1 MGHYNGSYH
10 MMIWSILY
18 GQSQLSKPNKSSD
31 LNPISEKENEEKL
44 QRDEIQKEAEREN
57 EVQEVQEPS
66 VKAEAK
72 LPVDKE
78 NDETQKE
85 PPKVDTG
92 TTSPTEPVPQTQP
105 VVAVSPSK
113 PVRKSRPQGKLVSAM
128 INAFSNRQTLPKNQ
142 PEEIDEKVPE
152 PVNIIPPSTL
162 LQTQIKPEI
171 EPEVVPEPVAEL
183 EVPANLPTG
192 NTGPIMTS
200 LPVDSIEKSKS
211 SSFSVPKPSAQFRSV
226 KRPVIRTKAM
236 KASSMEKPKSTEGP
250 AMTYADIMAAKE
262 GRVSTP
268 ASAPSNPLAPPS
280 VPTSVPAGLQDANQ
294 NSEVETEV
302 ETYGGNENTS
312 DDAESIPIS
321 YQEPQDSFKK
331 SSRLSSV
338 PDLQVAKKTDFPDS
352 EESSISEV
360 HQEELKKD
368 LTNHSHIPSRSR
380 KPLVKRPSI
389 SLDQIPEE
397 KSEAS
402 VSEKK
407 IVEKDTSKK
416 KRRRRSRDARDGA
429 SMRSTSSMEE
439 RLASD
444 EKLRKEFEE
453 FVKKQKEL
461 EKEQKRE
468 KKKRKKEKKKTE
480 EVKVTNIFDG
490 MEQNFDVQ
498 TTSNSSEMTP
508 VQKRRLD
515 RMSTFSVKL
524 IKRVAMDGNGN
535 MSPMRAIRG
544 LAGGLTGA
552 VSSSSSIKSKCTG
565 WVSFLF
571 EPALVRHLGV
581 RINEHPL
588 QS

>member
-1 MGHYNGSYH
+1 
-10 MMIWSILY
+10 
-18 GQSQLSKPNKSSD
+18 
-31 LNPISEKENEEKL
+31 LNPISEKENEEKIPKE
-44 QRDEIQKEAEREN
+44 EIQKEAEKLPEI
-57 EVQEVQEPS
+57 QEPP
-66 VKAEAK
+66 VIAVDHQNVAEQNENKKAK
-72 LPVDKE
+72 D
-78 NDETQKE
+78 E
-85 PPKVDTG
+85 PPKIEQN
-92 TTSPTEPVPQTQP
+92 TSNPNEPILPTQP
-105 VVAVSPSK
+105 VTGPPK
-113 PVRKSRPQGKLVSAM
+113 PIRKSRPQGKLVSAM
-128 INAFSNRQTLPKNQ
+128 INAFSNRKTLPKNP
-142 PEEIDEKVPE
+142 PEETPE
-152 PVNIIPPSTL
+152 ETKPVHDVASSNVV
-162 LQTQIKPEI
+162 QTQTKPEVKPEI
-171 EPEVVPEPVAEL
+171 KSEAETEVKPEVEIVNQNENIENINMPITVPTITSVDPL
-183 EVPANLPTG
+183 ER
-192 NTGPIMTS
+192 
-200 LPVDSIEKSKS
+200 SKS

-226 KRPVIRTKAM
+226 KRPVIRTKGL
-236 KASSMEKPKSTEGP
+236 KTSSMEKPKSSEGP

-262 GRVSTP
+262 ARQPNTLNPSISNASTP
-268 ASAPSNPLAPPS
+268 VPSNPVQDNLLSS
-280 VPTSVPAGLQDANQ
+280 VPSGSAHQNEANV

-321 YQEPQDSFKK
+321 YQEPQESFKK
-331 SSRLSSV
+331 SSRIPSS
-338 PDLQVAKKTDFPDS
+338 DLQAKTPKHQKVTDLPDS

-407 IVEKDTSKK
+407 IVEKETSK
-416 KRRRRSRDARDGA
+416 KRRRRRSKGEARDGA

-498 TTSNSSEMTP
+498 TTSNSSG
-508 VQKRRLD
+508 R
-515 RMSTFSVKL
+515 FS
-524 IKRVAMDGNGN
+524 N
-535 MSPMRAIRG
+535 
-544 LAGGLTGA
+544 
-552 VSSSSSIKSKCTG
+552 
-565 WVSFLF
+565 
-571 EPALVRHLGV
+571 
-581 RINEHPL
+581 
-588 QS
+588 

>member
-1 MGHYNGSYH
+1 MLLDKSIISGSV
-10 MMIWSILY
+10 SN
-18 GQSQLSKPNKSSD
+18 PAKSSD

-44 QRDEIQKEAEREN
+44 PKDEIQKEAEKVSEI
-57 EVQEVQEPS
+57 QEPPLIA
-66 VKAEAK
+66 VDHQNVAEKNEDERAK
-72 LPVDKE
+72 TEAPKIEQNTSSPNEPIPPTPQVAS
-78 NDETQKE
+78 
-85 PPKVDTG
+85 PPK
-92 TTSPTEPVPQTQP
+92 PI
-105 VVAVSPSK
+105 
-113 PVRKSRPQGKLVSAM
+113 RKSRPQGKLVSAM
-128 INAFSNRQTLPKNQ
+128 INAFSNRKTLPKNP
-142 PEEIDEKVPE
+142 PEETMEE
-152 PVNIIPPSTL
+152 PKPVHEIASTTVV
-162 LQTQIKPEI
+162 QTQIKPEVKS
-171 EPEVVPEPVAEL
+171 EMKLEPLPEVTPEVKIMNHNENL
-183 EVPANLPTG
+183 NIEKINLPT
-192 NTGPIMTS
+192 TVPTMTS
-200 LPVDSIEKSKS
+200 VEPIDRSKS

-226 KRPVIRTKAM
+226 KRPVIRTKGL
-236 KASSMEKPKSTEGP
+236 KTSSIEKPKSSEGP

-262 GRVSTP
+262 ARQPNTVNPSISNASTP
-268 ASAPSNPLAPPS
+268 APSNPLQENLISS
-280 VPTSVPAGLQDANQ
+280 VPSGSAHQNEANA

-321 YQEPQDSFKK
+321 YQEPQESFKK
-331 SSRLSSV
+331 TRMPSS
-338 PDLQVAKKTDFPDS
+338 DLQTKTSKHQKTTDMPDS

-416 KRRRRSRDARDGA
+416 KRRRRSKGEARDGA

-498 TTSNSSEMTP
+498 TTSNSSG
-508 VQKRRLD
+508 R
-515 RMSTFSVKL
+515 FS
-524 IKRVAMDGNGN
+524 D
-535 MSPMRAIRG
+535 
-544 LAGGLTGA
+544 
-552 VSSSSSIKSKCTG
+552 
-565 WVSFLF
+565 
-571 EPALVRHLGV
+571 
-581 RINEHPL
+581 
-588 QS
+588 

>member
-1 MGHYNGSYH
+1 MNHQNVEEQNEDK
-10 MMIWSILY
+10 I
-18 GQSQLSKPNKSSD
+18 SKEESAKIEQNTSSPN
-31 LNPISEKENEEKL
+31 
-44 QRDEIQKEAEREN
+44 
-57 EVQEVQEPS
+57 
-66 VKAEAK
+66 
-72 LPVDKE
+72 
-78 NDETQKE
+78 
-85 PPKVDTG
+85 
-92 TTSPTEPVPQTQP
+92 EPVPPTQQ
-105 VVAVSPSK
+105 VVSPPK
-113 PVRKSRPQGKLVSAM
+113 PTRKSRPQGKLVSAM
-128 INAFSNRQTLPKNQ
+128 INAFSNRKTLPKNP
-142 PEEIDEKVPE
+142 PEETLEERI
-152 PVNIIPPSTL
+152 PVHEITSTAVV
-162 LQTQIKPEI
+162 QNQIKPEAKPNI
-171 EPEVVPEPVAEL
+171 KSEAIPEVKPEVTIVNQNE
-183 EVPANLPTG
+183 NL
-192 NTGPIMTS
+192 N
-200 LPVDSIEKSKS
+200 IEKINMLATVPTVTLVEPLDRSKS

-226 KRPVIRTKAM
+226 KRPVIRTKAQ
-236 KASSMEKPKSTEGP
+236 KTASIEKPKSSEGP

-262 GRVSTP
+262 ARQSNTLNPSISNASTP
-268 ASAPSNPLAPPS
+268 VPSNPVQENLLSS
-280 VPTSVPAGLQDANQ
+280 VPTGSAQNEEFQVNM

-321 YQEPQDSFKK
+321 YQEPQESFKK
-331 SSRLSSV
+331 SSRIPSS
-338 PDLQVAKKTDFPDS
+338 DLQTKTTKHQKMSDLPDS

-407 IVEKDTSKK
+407 IVDKETSK
-416 KRRRRSRDARDGA
+416 KRRRRRSKGEARDGA

-498 TTSNSSEMTP
+498 TTSNSSG
-508 VQKRRLD
+508 R
-515 RMSTFSVKL
+515 FSQCFELV
-524 IKRVAMDGNGN
+524 
-535 MSPMRAIRG
+535 
-544 LAGGLTGA
+544 
-552 VSSSSSIKSKCTG
+552 
-565 WVSFLF
+565 FL
-571 EPALVRHLGV
+571 
-581 RINEHPL
+581 
-588 QS
+588 

>member
-1 MGHYNGSYH
+1 M
-10 MMIWSILY
+10 
-18 GQSQLSKPNKSSD
+18 
-31 LNPISEKENEEKL
+31 NPISEKENEEKIPKE
-44 QRDEIQKEAEREN
+44 EIQKEAEKLPEI
-57 EVQEVQEPS
+57 QEPP
-66 VKAEAK
+66 VIAVDHQNVAEQNENKKAK
-72 LPVDKE
+72 D
-78 NDETQKE
+78 E
-85 PPKVDTG
+85 PPKIEQN
-92 TTSPTEPVPQTQP
+92 TSNPNEPIPPTQP
-105 VVAVSPSK
+105 VTGPPK
-113 PVRKSRPQGKLVSAM
+113 PIRKSRPQGKLVSAM
-128 INAFSNRQTLPKNQ
+128 INAFSNRKTLPKNP
-142 PEEIDEKVPE
+142 PEETPE
-152 PVNIIPPSTL
+152 ETKPVHDVASSNVV
-162 LQTQIKPEI
+162 QTQTKPEVKPEI
-171 EPEVVPEPVAEL
+171 KSEAETEVKPEVEIVNQNENIENINMPITVPTITSVDPL
-183 EVPANLPTG
+183 ER
-192 NTGPIMTS
+192 
-200 LPVDSIEKSKS
+200 SKS

-226 KRPVIRTKAM
+226 KRPVIRTKGL
-236 KASSMEKPKSTEGP
+236 KTSSMEKPKSSEGP

-262 GRVSTP
+262 ARQPNTLNPSISNASTP
-268 ASAPSNPLAPPS
+268 VPSNPVQDNLPSS
-280 VPTSVPAGLQDANQ
+280 VPSGSAHQNEANV

-321 YQEPQDSFKK
+321 YQEPQESFKK
-331 SSRLSSV
+331 SSRIPSS
-338 PDLQVAKKTDFPDS
+338 DLQAKTPKHQKVTDLPDS

-407 IVEKDTSKK
+407 IVEKETSK
-416 KRRRRSRDARDGA
+416 KRRRRRSKGEARDGA

-498 TTSNSSEMTP
+498 TTSNSSG
-508 VQKRRLD
+508 RL
-515 RMSTFSVKL
+515 S
-524 IKRVAMDGNGN
+524 N
-535 MSPMRAIRG
+535 
-544 LAGGLTGA
+544 
-552 VSSSSSIKSKCTG
+552 
-565 WVSFLF
+565 
-571 EPALVRHLGV
+571 
-581 RINEHPL
+581 
-588 QS
+588 

>member
-1 MGHYNGSYH
+1 MAKGVC
-10 MMIWSILY
+10 SIKNEFRFQTL
-18 GQSQLSKPNKSSD
+18 KSSD
-31 LNPISEKENEEKL
+31 LNPISEKENEEKIPKE
-44 QRDEIQKEAEREN
+44 EIQKEAEKLPEI
-57 EVQEVQEPS
+57 QEPP
-66 VKAEAK
+66 VI
-72 LPVDKE
+72 PVDHQNVAEQNEDKIE
-78 NDETQKE
+78 KDEPAKIEQNTSSPNEPIPPPQPVPG
-85 PPKVDTG
+85 PPK
-92 TTSPTEPVPQTQP
+92 PI
-105 VVAVSPSK
+105 
-113 PVRKSRPQGKLVSAM
+113 RKSRPQGKLVSAM
-128 INAFSNRQTLPKNQ
+128 INAFSNRKTLPKNP
-142 PEEIDEKVPE
+142 PEETPE
-152 PVNIIPPSTL
+152 ETKPVHEVVTSNVI
-162 LQTQIKPEI
+162 QTQIKPEVKP
-171 EPEVVPEPVAEL
+171 EMKSEAVAEVKPEVEIVNQNEYIENINMPITVPTITSVEPL
-183 EVPANLPTG
+183 ER
-192 NTGPIMTS
+192 
-200 LPVDSIEKSKS
+200 SKS

-226 KRPVIRTKAM
+226 KRPVIRTKGL
-236 KASSMEKPKSTEGP
+236 KASSMEKPKSSEGP

-262 GRVSTP
+262 ARQPNTLNPSISNASTP
-268 ASAPSNPLAPPS
+268 VPLNPVQDNLLSS
-280 VPTSVPAGLQDANQ
+280 VPSGHAHQNEANV

-321 YQEPQDSFKK
+321 YQEPQESFKK
-331 SSRLSSV
+331 SSRIPSS
-338 PDLQVAKKTDFPDS
+338 DLQTKTSKHQKTTDVPDS

-407 IVEKDTSKK
+407 IVEKETSK
-416 KRRRRSRDARDGA
+416 KRRRRRSKGEARDGA

-498 TTSNSSEMTP
+498 TTSNSSG
-508 VQKRRLD
+508 R
-515 RMSTFSVKL
+515 FS
-524 IKRVAMDGNGN
+524 N
-535 MSPMRAIRG
+535 
-544 LAGGLTGA
+544 
-552 VSSSSSIKSKCTG
+552 
-565 WVSFLF
+565 
-571 EPALVRHLGV
+571 
-581 RINEHPL
+581 
-588 QS
+588 

>member
-1 MGHYNGSYH
+1 MGHYNGPYH

-18 GQSQLSKPNKSSD
+18 GKSQLSKPNKSSD

-72 LPVDKE
+72 LPVEKE
-78 NDETQKE
+78 NEETQEE

-92 TTSPTEPVPQTQP
+92 TTSPTEPVPQTQL

-152 PVNIIPPSTL
+152 PVNIIPPSTV

-183 EVPANLPTG
+183 EVPVNLPTG

-280 VPTSVPAGLQDANQ
+280 VPNSVPAGLQDANQ

-331 SSRLSSV
+331 SSRLSSG
-338 PDLQVAKKTDFPDS
+338 PDLQVKKPDLPDS

-360 HQEELKKD
+360 HQDELKKD

-444 EKLRKEFEE
+444 EKLRREFEE

>member
-1 MGHYNGSYH
+1 MKTS
-10 MMIWSILY
+10 SI
-18 GQSQLSKPNKSSD
+18 
-31 LNPISEKENEEKL
+31 
-44 QRDEIQKEAEREN
+44 
-57 EVQEVQEPS
+57 
-66 VKAEAK
+66 
-72 LPVDKE
+72 
-78 NDETQKE
+78 
-85 PPKVDTG
+85 
-92 TTSPTEPVPQTQP
+92 
-105 VVAVSPSK
+105 
-113 PVRKSRPQGKLVSAM
+113 
-128 INAFSNRQTLPKNQ
+128 
-142 PEEIDEKVPE
+142 
-152 PVNIIPPSTL
+152 
-162 LQTQIKPEI
+162 
-171 EPEVVPEPVAEL
+171 
-183 EVPANLPTG
+183 
-192 NTGPIMTS
+192 
-200 LPVDSIEKSKS
+200 
-211 SSFSVPKPSAQFRSV
+211 
-226 KRPVIRTKAM
+226 
-236 KASSMEKPKSTEGP
+236 EKPKSVDGP

-262 GRVSTP
+262 GRQPSNVSNP
-268 ASAPSNPLAPPS
+268 SAPIPSIPPNPLNTQNS
-280 VPTSVPAGLQDANQ
+280 SGLQNDPNQ

-321 YQEPQDSFKK
+321 YQEPQDSFHK
-331 SSRLSSV
+331 SSRLQSS
-338 PDLQVAKKTDFPDS
+338 PKPSAPSSDLQAKKTSNDFPDS

-407 IVEKDTSKK
+407 VVEKDTTKK

-429 SMRSTSSMEE
+429 ASIRSTSSMEE

-498 TTSNSSEMTP
+498 TTSNSSG
-508 VQKRRLD
+508 R
-515 RMSTFSVKL
+515 FS
-524 IKRVAMDGNGN
+524 N
-535 MSPMRAIRG
+535 
-544 LAGGLTGA
+544 
-552 VSSSSSIKSKCTG
+552 
-565 WVSFLF
+565 
-571 EPALVRHLGV
+571 
-581 RINEHPL
+581 
-588 QS
+588 